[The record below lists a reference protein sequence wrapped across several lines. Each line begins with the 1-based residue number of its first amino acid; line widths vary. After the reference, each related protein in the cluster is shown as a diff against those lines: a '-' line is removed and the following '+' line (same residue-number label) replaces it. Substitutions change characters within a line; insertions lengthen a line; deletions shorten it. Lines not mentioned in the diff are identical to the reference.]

1 MNWLSP
7 LPSEYKYS
15 NMELIIKSIL
25 LSRVMKTFHNFLN
38 YKKYINVTWPPYR
51 IMHNQFLHIS
61 LKNQNILIHVFF
73 FLCWKADRTYT
84 IHHETENNKKK
95 STINSF
101 CYLRLAPTRL
111 INHHWYSDSF
121 AEEIFLNKHLR

>member
-1 MNWLSP
+1 MTP
-7 LPSEYKYS
+7 LQNNAQSIPSYLPQKSKYTDS
-15 NMELIIKSIL
+15 C
-25 LSRVMKTFHNFLN
+25 
-38 YKKYINVTWPPYR
+38 
-51 IMHNQFLHIS
+51 
-61 LKNQNILIHVFF
+61 FF

-84 IHHETENNKKK
+84 IHHETKNNKKK
-95 STINSF
+95 STIPSF